1 MTHSFRGGLCRAVLA
16 GALALAGLG
25 AQAIEPGQPLPA
37 STVVGPDSQPLAL
50 ADGQAR
56 LTYVDFWA
64 SWCGPCRQSFPWMN
78 QMQDKYG
85 AKGLRVLAVNLDAR
99 REDAQRFLAEH
110 PARFALG
117 FDPQGALARRV
128 GVKAMPSS
136 LLLDASGRVVAV
148 HQGFRGED
156 AAELEARIAQALG
169 RP

>member
-1 MTHSFRGGLCRAVLA
+1 MPKPLLA
-16 GALALAGLG
+16 GWLLACAAAAH
-25 AQAIEPGQPLPA
+25 AQTSVTP
-37 STVVGPDSQPLAL
+37 QPLAL

-117 FDPQGALARRV
+117 FDP
-128 GVKAMPSS
+128 
-136 LLLDASGRVVAV
+136 
-148 HQGFRGED
+148 
-156 AAELEARIAQALG
+156 
-169 RP
+169 